1 MKKPLSILL
10 ILIMAIIIFFVYRGM
25 QEKKFKAEFRHAIQS
40 MPEKMRGQSALLP
53 NGMEKIFKPD
63 VLVTYPKIYFY
74 IDVQG
79 YKEKTLPPQA
89 LENFQNQQG
98 WICKSFFDALKPF
111 VILGSKREQKLFFDL
126 IKTENISVDMK
137 FRNAFGEDL
146 YTEQAVLAQ
155 CPEYTQAIYF
165 SNNN

>member
-1 MKKPLSILL
+1 
-10 ILIMAIIIFFVYRGM
+10 
-25 QEKKFKAEFRHAIQS
+25 
-40 MPEKMRGQSALLP
+40 MRFG
-53 NGMEKIFKPD
+53 
-63 VLVTYPKIYFY
+63 YFY

-79 YKEKTLPPQA
+79 YKEKILPSQA

-126 IKTENISVDMK
+126 IKTENIRVDMK
-137 FRNAFGEDL
+137 FRNTFGEDL
-146 YTEQAVLAQ
+146 YTEQAVLAE